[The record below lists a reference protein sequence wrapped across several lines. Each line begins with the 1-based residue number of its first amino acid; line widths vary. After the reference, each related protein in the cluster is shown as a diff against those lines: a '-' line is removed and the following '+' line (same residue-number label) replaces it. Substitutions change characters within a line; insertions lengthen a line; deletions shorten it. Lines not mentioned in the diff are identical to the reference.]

1 VDLSRKLSELHFRH
15 RFALNAFRALQSMQ
29 IFTRKSRASASGNRA
44 ITVYHPSSLRSLL
57 LLLFAEHLNLFQKK
71 ELWMGLM
78 RKRKV
83 GILGAT
89 GSVGQRFVQLLE
101 GHPWFELGGL
111 FASERSAGK
120 KYKEVAKW
128 FVPSEMPEEAAEI
141 EVQSLDDVGASGNED
156 IAIMFSALPGE
167 IARDV
172 EKNCAELGFAVC
184 SNVAVHR
191 MVADVPL
198 VIPEVNADHLAL
210 IEEQKSRRGWNG
222 FITTNP
228 NCSTIVMT
236 LSLKPLMPYGIQTVR
251 VSTMQAV
258 SGAGYSGLP
267 SMAILDNVIPFIGR
281 EEEKMESE
289 PLKILGTLEGAAIKD
304 APFTI
309 CASCHRVPVMD
320 GHTEAMWVKFKER
333 VSAEEIKETF
343 KNFKS
348 DIKTPFSPEK
358 PIIVREEPDRPQ
370 PKLDRDAGHGMS
382 VSVGRIRAGRLEN
395 EIKYIVQGHNT
406 VRGAAGASILNAE
419 VLVER
424 GYI

>member
-1 VDLSRKLSELHFRH
+1 VDFSRKLSELHFRH

-44 ITVYHPSSLRSLL
+44 ITVCHPSSLRLLL
-57 LLLFAEHLNLFQKK
+57 LLLFAEHLNLFQNK
-71 ELWMGLM
+71 ELWMELM
-78 RKRKV
+78 SKRRV
-83 GILGAT
+83 GVLGAT

-128 FVPSEMPEEAAEI
+128 FVPSEMPEDAAEI
-141 EVQSLDDVGASGNED
+141 EVQALDDVSASENED

-210 IEEQKSRRGWNG
+210 IEEQKSMRGWNG

-236 LSLKPLMPYGIQTVR
+236 LSMKPLMRYGIETVR

-320 GHTEAMWVKFKER
+320 GHTEAMWVKFEER

-343 KNFKS
+343 TNFKS
-348 DIKTPFSPEK
+348 DIKTPFAPDK
-358 PIIVREEPDRPQ
+358 PIIVREEQDRPQ

>member
-1 VDLSRKLSELHFRH
+1 MK
-15 RFALNAFRALQSMQ
+15 
-29 IFTRKSRASASGNRA
+29 
-44 ITVYHPSSLRSLL
+44 
-57 LLLFAEHLNLFQKK
+57 
-71 ELWMGLM
+71 
-78 RKRKV
+78 KRKV

-101 GHPWFELGGL
+101 GHPWFELGAL

-128 FVPSEMPEEAAEI
+128 FLPYEMPEEAAETVVRSMNDI
-141 EVQSLDDVGASGNED
+141 GPSDKED
-156 IAIMFSALPGE
+156 IAIMFSALPGP
-167 IARDV
+167 IASEV
-172 EKNCAELGFAVC
+172 EKRCAQLGYGVS

-191 MVADVPL
+191 MEKDVPL
-198 VIPEVNADHLAL
+198 IIPEINADHLAL
-210 IEEQKSRRGWNG
+210 IKVQKSKRGWDG

-236 LSLKPLMPYGIQTVR
+236 MSLKPLMRFGIKAVH

-258 SGAGYSGLP
+258 SGAGYTGLP
-267 SMAILDNVIPFIGR
+267 SMAILDNVIPFIGK

-289 PLKILGTLEGAAIKD
+289 PLKILGTLEGSEIKS
-304 APFTI
+304 APFTL

-320 GHTEAMWVKFKER
+320 GHTEAIWINFEEAVR
-333 VSAEEIKETF
+333 AEEVKAAF
-343 KNFKS
+343 KNFTS
-348 DIKTPFSPEK
+348 DIKTPFAPEK
-358 PIIVREEPDRPQ
+358 PIIVREEQDRPQ
-370 PKLDRDAGHGMS
+370 PKLDRDAGNGMS
-382 VSVGRIRAGRLEN
+382 VSVGRIRAGRLGN

-424 GYI
+424 GYL